1 MPLLKRVGLETVGQR
16 VDGSIPPRLTIPS
29 TLVALTL
36 LLCACSTMSPE
47 QEQRQ
52 AILWEAATQCSAGKG
67 SLKVER
73 IDNEDRVWYTT
84 FQGGGQDS
92 AAFLACYQ
100 EQSRAKLKA
109 AGLPL
114 QSPARRP

>member
-1 MPLLKRVGLETVGQR
+1 MRKPITFLNCSLGFLLAG
-16 VDGSIPPRLTIPS
+16 
-29 TLVALTL
+29 
-36 LLCACSTMSPE
+36 CSTMSPE

-73 IDNEDRVWYTT
+73 IDNQDRVWYTT
-84 FQGGGQDS
+84 FQGGGQDVS
-92 AAFLACYQ
+92 AFLSCYR
-100 EQSRAKLKA
+100 EQSSLKLKA

-114 QSPARRP
+114 RPTYK

>member
-1 MPLLKRVGLETVGQR
+1 MQKSLTRVSCSLG
-16 VDGSIPPRLTIPS
+16 I
-29 TLVALTL
+29 LVA
-36 LLCACSTMSPE
+36 ACSSMSPE
-47 QEQRQ
+47 QEKRQ
-52 AILWEAATQCSAGKG
+52 AVLWEAATQCSAGKG

-92 AAFLACYQ
+92 AAFLACYR
-100 EQSRAKLKA
+100 EQSSTKLKA

-114 QSPARRP
+114 QVPSRRP